1 MKKLLYADGHL
12 HTNPVNGLGAERVL
26 SKFRDRGG
34 WFAVLVSLGPHH
46 YGLEEDY
53 DGFIKSIEIL
63 INECRV
69 ARDLGLRTI
78 CMAGIHPAD
87 IDKLISKD
95 KHRGRGVLEF
105 IMKIIDYIAKLIKE
119 GTLDGFGEFGRPH
132 YKSSPEAFTLNNI
145 VMRYI
150 LNLARD
156 LHAYVHLHLETAGFI
171 TVRDIYEVI
180 EIIGIDKTK
189 VFLHHL
195 DVFTGIEAENMGLP
209 FTLPGKYA
217 LLREAVRRIKPVYIV
232 ESDFIDDPKRP
243 GVSSYPWEIIDNQEK
258 LISEGLV
265 DEDYIT
271 RINID
276 NVIRLYKVPSP

>member
-1 MKKLLYADGHL
+1 MKRLLYADGHL
-12 HTNPVNGLGAERVL
+12 HTNPVNGLGAEKIL
-26 SKFRDRGG
+26 SRFRERGG

-46 YGLEEDY
+46 YGLEENY

-63 INECRV
+63 VNECRI
-69 ARDLGLRTI
+69 ARSIGIKTI
-78 CMAGIHPAD
+78 CIAGIHPAD
-87 IDKLISKD
+87 IDRLISRD
-95 KHRGRGVLEF
+95 RHRGREILEL
-105 IMKIIDYIAKLIKE
+105 IMKVVDYIAKLIKE
-119 GTLDGFGEFGRPH
+119 DILDGFGEFGRPH
-132 YKSSPEAFTLNNI
+132 YKSLPEAFTLNNI

-150 LNLARD
+150 LSLARD

-171 TVRDIYEVI
+171 TVRDIHEVI
-180 EIIGIDKTK
+180 NMIGIDRTK

-195 DVFTGIEAENMGLP
+195 DVATGIEAEKMDLP

-217 LLREAVRRIKPVYIV
+217 LLREAVRRIKPVYII

-265 DEDYIT
+265 DEEYIAK
-271 RINID
+271 INID
-276 NVIRLYKVPSP
+276 NVVKFYEAPSP